1 MTDGWNR
8 RLRPGASRRG
18 FLGGAL
24 GAVLAV
30 PAGAEETI
38 PRPAGF
44 VPRALPARALPV
56 PNTVS
61 PALQAVIA
69 APYPPGWDV
78 VPQTAA
84 AWKALAAQS
93 AASVAPQI
101 ADIRQR
107 LGISVEPSEIA
118 GVKVFV
124 VTPSDLPPQN
134 SDRLLVHLHGGGY
147 VLFPGEAGAGEAMLM
162 AAYGRFR
169 IISVDYRM
177 APDFPFPAALDDA
190 MAVWQALLK
199 DHDPR
204 RMGIFGTS
212 AGGGLTLAVILRAQ
226 ALGLPLPAAIAPGA
240 PWVDLTGAGD
250 SLMANAYVDNVLVT
264 NTGWAGAAA
273 TLYAGGH
280 DLRDPL
286 VSPIYGDLRGCPPA
300 ILTSGTRDL
309 FLSDTVR
316 AHRKLRQAGV
326 DAALQV
332 FEGQSHAQYL
342 SPFVPETQEAL
353 DEIGQFLAAR
363 LA

>member
-1 MTDGWNR
+1 MI
-8 RLRPGASRRG
+8 A
-18 FLGGAL
+18 
-24 GAVLAV
+24 
-30 PAGAEETI
+30 
-38 PRPAGF
+38 
-44 VPRALPARALPV
+44 
-56 PNTVS
+56 

-69 APYPPGWDV
+69 APYPLGWDV
-78 VPQTAA
+78 VPQTVA

-101 ADIRQR
+101 AEIRQR
-107 LGISVEPSEIA
+107 LGISVERSEIA
-118 GVKVFV
+118 GVNVFV
-124 VTPSDLPPQN
+124 VTPADLPPQN

-190 MAVWQALLK
+190 TAVWKALLR

-212 AGGGLTLAVILRAQ
+212 AGGGLTLAVILRAK

-273 TLYAGGH
+273 TLYAAGH
-280 DLRDPL
+280 DLRDPQ
-286 VSPIYGDLRGCPPA
+286 VSPIFGDLHGCPPA

-316 AHRKLRQAGV
+316 AHRQLRRAGV

-332 FEGQSHAQYL
+332 FEGESHAQYL
-342 SPFVPETQEAL
+342 TPFVPETQEAL
-353 DEIGQFLAAR
+353 GEIAQFLAAR